1 MSGKVE
7 TNQKTPCVLE
17 ISDKGIKMVDK
28 SKPGVRGEI
37 YIFNIAVLESKL

>member
-37 YIFNIAVLESKL
+37 YIFYTAALESKI